1 MGERVLPKEN
11 YTAQSDYEKLRIKAI
26 QSLAM
31 WVFTFHNY

>member
-1 MGERVLPKEN
+1 MGERVVPEKS
-11 YTAQSDYEKLRIKAI
+11 YRTKSDYEKLGIKEI